1 MQRSMIKPVAALL
14 ALVATIALIPQCS
27 PAVSCCRTENTAVI
41 SHPCCR
47 APEFNRAM
55 PQPPSIVAT
64 AVSVNV
70 MPLPV
75 RIVAESVTRSC
86 ASNLVD
92 PIKTVQLRI

>member
-47 APEFNRAM
+47 APELNAAARVG
-55 PQPPSIVAT
+55 PTDTPICRSVSPAT
-64 AVSVNV
+64 DTSVS
-70 MPLPV
+70 
-75 RIVAESVTRSC
+75 
-86 ASNLVD
+86 
-92 PIKTVQLRI
+92 